1 MTHSNPH
8 EVSSLSGPAY
18 YYPGSSRIVV
28 HVGWLCI
35 HARRDGFH
43 TAQWR
48 PCTGVSAQS
57 NMRLRV
63 YIERS
68 TDIRKTHRYSVVAD
82 HHGPRKCTMRIRK
95 NYDTFDSRKE
105 WVAAP
110 FATLLGCSRISTA
123 VQGLGGGGI
132 STTTAIIVSDLV
144 PLKERG
150 VYKGL
155 IGM

>member
-1 MTHSNPH
+1 
-8 EVSSLSGPAY
+8 
-18 YYPGSSRIVV
+18 
-28 HVGWLCI
+28 
-35 HARRDGFH
+35 
-43 TAQWR
+43 
-48 PCTGVSAQS
+48 
-57 NMRLRV
+57 
-63 YIERS
+63 
-68 TDIRKTHRYSVVAD
+68 
-82 HHGPRKCTMRIRK
+82 MRIRK

-150 VYKGL
+150 VYNGL